1 MSMSNLIANFTGGG
15 TKTIAVMGATGNQ
28 GGAVVKAFHNLDNS
42 NFKIRAITRNPE
54 SEKAKAIESMVD
66 EVVKADGD
74 DVDSL
79 VAAFEGCHGVFVVCN
94 FWEDMDVNHEMK
106 TMRTIKDALKI
117 AKVKHVV
124 LSTLPDTRNFV
135 NEAENKDTWTVIDKE
150 LGMYT
155 PHFDGKGEVEL
166 EYVAELPTT
175 RMYTTFYME
184 NFISFGM
191 GPSRQA
197 DTDPYAITFPMGDA
211 KLAMVTVEDIG
222 KCACAIFQDQSLI
235 GKLVGVHSEAL
246 TCKEIAEVFT
256 KVCGQPVQYNAVPT
270 DVYANFGFPG
280 ADDLANMFRFF
291 DENQSAFIESLTPP
305 QSVLSKM
312 GGTANLEDF
321 LTANKSA
328 FDLQPMVEKKAA
340 PKKGAPAAKA
350 AVAPHGDAC
359 CIIQ

>member
-1 MSMSNLIANFTGGG
+1 MSMSNLIASFTGDG
-15 TKTIAVMGATGNQ
+15 TKTIAVMGATGSQ

-42 NFKIRAITRNPE
+42 NFKIRAITRNPD
-54 SEKAKAIESMVD
+54 SEKAKAVESMVD

-79 VAAFEGCHGVFVVCN
+79 VAAFQGCHGVYVVSN
-94 FWEDMDVNHEMK
+94 FWEDMDVRHEMK
-106 TMRTIKDALKI
+106 TIRTIKDALKI

-135 NEAENKDTWTVIDKE
+135 NEAENKDSWTVLDKE

-175 RMYTTFYME
+175 LMYTTFYME
-184 NFISFGM
+184 NFIAFGM

-197 DTDPYAITFPMGDA
+197 DTDPYSITFPMGDA

-235 GKLVGVHSEAL
+235 GKPVGVHSEAL

-270 DVYANFGFPG
+270 DVYAKFDFPG

-291 DENQSAFIESLTPP
+291 AESEPIFIESHTPP
-305 QSVLSKM
+305 ASIRSKM
-312 GGTANLEDF
+312 GGTSTFEGW
-321 LTANKSA
+321 LTANKTA
-328 FDLQPMVEKKAA
+328 FDLQPMVEKKA
-340 PKKGAPAAKA
+340 PS
-350 AVAPHGDAC
+350 
-359 CIIQ
+359 

>member
-1 MSMSNLIANFTGGG
+1 MSMSTLIASLNGVG

-28 GGAVVKAFHNLDNS
+28 GGAVVKAFHSLDNS

-66 EVVKADGD
+66 EIVRADGED
-74 DVDSL
+74 EDSL
-79 VAAFEGCHGVFVVCN
+79 VAAFEGCHGVFVVSN
-94 FWEDMDVNHEMK
+94 FWEDMDVRHEMK
-106 TMRTIKDALKI
+106 TTRTIKDALKI

-124 LSTLPDTRNFV
+124 LSTMPDTRNFV
-135 NEAENKDTWTVIDKE
+135 NDKAEDKDSWTVLDKE

-155 PHFDGKGEVEL
+155 PHLDGKGEVAL
-166 EYVAELPTT
+166 EYAAELPTT

-184 NFISFGM
+184 NFINLGM

-211 KLAMVTVEDIG
+211 KLAMAAVEDIG

-235 GKLVGVHSEAL
+235 GKLVGVHSDAL

-256 KVCGQPVQYNAVPT
+256 KVCGQPVQYNAVPS
-270 DVYANFGFPG
+270 DVYAKFGFPG

-291 DENQSAFIESLTPP
+291 AENEHDFIESLTP
-305 QSVLSKM
+305 SESLLSKM
-312 GGTANLEDF
+312 GSTVTLEDF

-328 FDLQPMVEKKAA
+328 LDL
-340 PKKGAPAAKA
+340 
-350 AVAPHGDAC
+350 
-359 CIIQ
+359 